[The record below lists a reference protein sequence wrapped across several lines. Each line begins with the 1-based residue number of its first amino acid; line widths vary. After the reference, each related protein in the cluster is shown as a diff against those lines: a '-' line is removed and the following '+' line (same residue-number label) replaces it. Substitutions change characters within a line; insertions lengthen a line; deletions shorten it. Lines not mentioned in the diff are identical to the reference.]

1 MGLTLITWVFILLMV
16 FVTIVDLKSY
26 YEGNHKDFKSIIVS
40 LGVLGTFVGICIG
53 LFQFDTADIKASVP
67 LLLDGLKIAFITS
80 IVGMG
85 LSISLSFLQ
94 KFGNSV
100 EIEDELEVLLLIES
114 KLDNLSMLNSID
126 ERLKKLDSID
136 NTIKTLSVEISNV
149 KTEMKDNQS
158 MLFVFLEKSLN
169 KINQSLDDT
178 IDKLAEGATQEIIQ
192 ALERVINDFNNN
204 LTEQFGDNF
213 KQLNESVKNMIVWQE
228 NYKNSIQSLEES
240 FNKSLLGLS
249 VTDEKLSSIT
259 SNYQKIDNTHQRLN
273 EIIVTNENQIK
284 NIEQH
289 LQQMSAMG
297 EKAKSMIDSID
308 SFSEKIKGSLS
319 TQSEVLTQLTRDNN
333 ILKKEIEKQ
342 LPESLGELNR
352 ALTSLTN
359 KFRDDYNSFLEHVSK
374 IMEINSKL

>member
-319 TQSEVLTQLTRDNN
+319 TQSEVLTQLTKENN